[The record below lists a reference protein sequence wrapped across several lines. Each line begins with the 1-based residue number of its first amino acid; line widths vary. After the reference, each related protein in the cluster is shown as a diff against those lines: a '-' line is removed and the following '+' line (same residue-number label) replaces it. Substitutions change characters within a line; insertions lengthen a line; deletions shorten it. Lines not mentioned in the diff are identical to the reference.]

1 MTTIPGTDKA
11 ADLVAASRLRERLG
25 DAPRAV
31 VVLGSGMS
39 PLVDRLDSIEARI
52 PYAELSLAS
61 TSVSGHDGALII
73 GNLGGERICLLSGR
87 VHMYEGTPM
96 EAVVRNVRAMAAWG
110 VERLVLTSA
119 TGSVVAANPP
129 GTCVRVLDHI
139 NLTGRNP
146 LVGPN
151 RSDLGERFPDM
162 THAYD
167 HTLGAVADSVAA
179 EQGLPYARGIYCAL
193 SGPSYETPAEIR
205 MMQVLGADVVGMS
218 LIPEVIAARHA
229 GMRVLAFAV
238 VSNFAAGLSKEEFAS
253 EEVAARWPS
262 RSARGRPGS

>member
-1 MTTIPGTDKA
+1 M
-11 ADLVAASRLRERLG
+11 
-25 DAPRAV
+25 
-31 VVLGSGMS
+31 
-39 PLVDRLDSIEARI
+39 VDRLDAVTARI

-61 TSVSGHDGALII
+61 TSVSGHDGCVIL
-73 GNLGGERICLLSGR
+73 GTLGGERICLLSGR

-110 VERLVLTSA
+110 VERLILTSA
-119 TGSVVAANPP
+119 TGSLVPDNPP
-129 GTCVRVLDHI
+129 GTCLRVLDHI

-151 RSDLGERFPDM
+151 RADLGPRFPDM

-179 EQGLPYARGIYCAL
+179 EQGLPYARGVYYAL

-238 VSNFAAGLSKEEFAS
+238 VSNFAAGLAREELAHD
-253 EEVAARWPS
+253 EVKDVVGAMADRMCDLLSGIVSRW
-262 RSARGRPGS
+262 